1 MRSSRRPVVAFV
13 ALTLVTAAAG
23 GALAHGLT
31 GRTEPVEVAVDA
43 AVAALSA
50 QPPVVKRLRT
60 VQHHVHKPTNEKSF
74 ANELKSMAAASK
86 AADPLPSLPETDAV
100 KTAFANAAAG
110 YVADLALT
118 RDAMDLA
125 LTAQNLDAKVRA
137 KILANRGKLVATL
150 ALTTDATPTVAIKTA
165 VAGTKSGAGF
175 TPYDDGGAYAWVIS
189 SMQNATSNAALDL
202 DGDKT
207 GDNALGQL
215 ASALAGIGVQV
226 DLNAVLLGAVQ
237 TSSQVVVIE
246 LWNVQKF
253 QSDTLIFGGVLAGMD
268 TDADTSDNFNGS
280 EVFSVTPGSLA
291 ADGNARVRAASSIK
305 NGQYEFRLKGQ
316 AVSIAGIPLPS
327 NAVVAVR
334 GTATALTNSGTI
346 GMTIPTATLLELLDD
361 AGITIP
367 TAFQATF
374 LAYADI
380 DLDGNGSKD
389 AFSANFTFGASPASF
404 APTAP

>member
-1 MRSSRRPVVAFV
+1 MRRARRPVVALAAV
-13 ALTLVTAAAG
+13 AVAAASA
-23 GALAHGLT
+23 GALAHGIS
-31 GRTEPVEVAVDA
+31 GRTEPVEQAIDS
-43 AVAALSA
+43 AVAALSS
-50 QPPVVKRLRT
+50 QPPVVKRLRAAA
-60 VQHHVHKPTNEKSF
+60 HFVHKPTNAKSF
-74 ANELKSMAAASK
+74 ANELKSMASASK
-86 AADPLPSLPETDAV
+86 VADGLPMLPETDAV
-100 KTAFANAAAG
+100 KAAFATASSG
-110 YVADLALT
+110 YVADLVLT

-125 LTAQNLDAKVRA
+125 LTSQNLDAKVRA
-137 KILANRGKLVATL
+137 KVVANRAKLAATL
-150 ALTTDATPTVAIKTA
+150 ALTTDATPTAAMKAA

-175 TPYDDGGAYAWVIS
+175 TPHDDGGAYTWVIS

-253 QSDTLIFGGVLAGMD
+253 QSDSLIFGGVLAGMD

-280 EVFSVTPGSLA
+280 EVFSVDAASVA

-316 AVSIAGIPLPS
+316 AVSIAGIPLPA

-346 GMTIPTATLLELLDD
+346 GMTIPTQTLLELLDD

-367 TAFQATF
+367 TVFQATF

-404 APTAP
+404 AATAP

>member
-1 MRSSRRPVVAFV
+1 MRHARRPVAALGSLAVVVVA
-13 ALTLVTAAAG
+13 AT
-23 GALAHGLT
+23 GALAHGVS
-31 GRTEPVEVAVDA
+31 GRTEPVEAAIDSA
-43 AVAALSA
+43 AVALSA
-50 QPPVVKRLRT
+50 QPPVVKKLRAAE
-60 VQHHVHKPTNEKSF
+60 HLVHKPTNAKSF
-74 ANELKSMAAASK
+74 GNELKSMAAASK
-86 AADPLPSLPETDAV
+86 IADPLPVLPETDAV
-100 KTAFANAAAG
+100 KAAFATAASG
-110 YVADLALT
+110 YLADLVTT

-137 KILANRGKLVATL
+137 KIVANRAKLAATL
-150 ALTTDATPTVAIKTA
+150 ALTTDATPTAAMKTA
-165 VAGTKSGAGF
+165 VAGTKSGATF
-175 TPYDDGGAYAWVIS
+175 TPYDDGGAYTWVIS

-215 ASALAGIGVQV
+215 ATALAGIGVQV
-226 DLNAVLLGAVQ
+226 DLNTVLLGAVQ

-253 QSDTLIFGGVLAGMD
+253 QSDSLIFGGILAGTD

-280 EVFSVTPGSLA
+280 EVFAVDPAAVA

-316 AVSIAGIPLPS
+316 AVSIAGVPLPA

-346 GMTIPTATLLELLDD
+346 GMTIPTATLLQLLDD

-380 DLDGNGSKD
+380 DLDGNGTKD

-404 APTAP
+404 ATTAP